1 MYIMPNAWV
10 EHIKKYAKENN
21 LSYGCALVIK
31 KQKNQKQKNQNQK
44 NQKHILCMISLLD
57 QLNQ

>member
-1 MYIMPNAWV
+1 MPNAWV